1 MTLADK
7 VAAIIAELGLPPS
20 GNFTVDVAR
29 ALERLQVDST
39 GKQVTSLVDVCPF

>member
-7 VAAIIAELGLPPS
+7 VAAIMAVLGLPPS

-29 ALERLQVDST
+29 ALERSEVDST
-39 GKQVTSLVDVCPF
+39 GSLNK